1 MINARNEKNR
11 VSVNFDNRNILL
23 LDDEQIFCTL
33 LSDVLTPYGY
43 LLDAVNTSQ
52 QALELL
58 SAKEYAVA
66 LFDYNLAETTTG
78 LDLVKEVRAQKR
90 QVEVIM
96 ITGNPS
102 LDIALEAFEEGLYD
116 YLIKPINV
124 RKVKQ
129 VIDRALEKYHMKM
142 QQQKLHHD
150 LSLKNHEL
158 NEINRRLTKA
168 LEDSQTFQNYLATS
182 QKLAGVGEMSAS
194 IAHEFNNILGAIRG
208 YTQLAIRKPDDTQ
221 FLLDCH
227 RKISACTSRAAKVI
241 SNLLLFSRRVLPNKE
256 ENCINTAIEETL
268 AISKHHLDTK
278 TINIVTD
285 FASNI
290 PPFKFD
296 TGQLQQVFL
305 NLIMN
310 AYHAMSSNGE
320 LFVST
325 TIVSNN
331 QVQIIFKDNGKGISQ
346 ENLDRIFIPFFTT
359 KSPESKESD
368 VPGSG
373 TGLGLFVSKKIINA
387 HNGDIRVSSRRG
399 NGTCF
404 EILLPLNEKEALT
417 TEEETANAEP
427 VKKAPRALVVDDEA
441 DIRNVLCTFLKSKG
455 IETEQAVDG
464 QDCLDFLAKDP
475 NIQLVF
481 MDMTMPRVN
490 GEEALFSIKERM
502 PHTIVYMMSGYGT
515 KRKIHNILALGADRY
530 IAKPFE
536 LDEIE
541 AYLDEDLHILNSH

>member
-1 MINARNEKNR
+1 MANPGRLCIE
-11 VSVNFDNRNILL
+11 FENRNILL

-33 LSDVLTPYGY
+33 LTDVLTPYGY
-43 LLDAVNTSQ
+43 QLDAVTNSKE
-52 QALELL
+52 ALELL
-58 SAKEYAVA
+58 DKKDYAVA
-66 LFDYNLAETTTG
+66 LFDYNLAESTTG
-78 LDLVKEVRAQKR
+78 LDLIKELRAKNKP
-90 QVEVIM
+90 VEMIM

-102 LDIALEAFEEGLYD
+102 LEVALEAFEEGLYD
-116 YLIKPINV
+116 YLVKPVNV

-129 VIDRALEKYHMKM
+129 VLDRALEKYHLK
-142 QQQKLHHD
+142 QQQEKLHQD
-150 LSLKNHEL
+150 LSQKNREL
-158 NEINRRLTKA
+158 NEINRKLTQA
-168 LEDSQTFQNYLATS
+168 LEDGQTFQNYLATS

-208 YTQLAIRKPDDTQ
+208 YTQLALRKPDNPE

-227 RKISACTSRAAKVI
+227 RKISSCTGRAAKVI
-241 SNLLLFSRRVLPNKE
+241 NNLLLFSRRVQPNKE
-256 ENCINTAIEETL
+256 ANCINSAIEETL

-278 TINIVTD
+278 TITVTTE
-285 FASNI
+285 FAKI

-310 AYHAMSSNGE
+310 AYHAMGSNGT
-320 LFVST
+320 LSVST
-325 TIVSNN
+325 AIAKDMVKICF
-331 QVQIIFKDNGKGISQ
+331 QDNGKGISE
-346 ENLDRIFIPFFTT
+346 ENLDKIFIPFFTT

-373 TGLGLFVSKKIINA
+373 TGLGLFVSKKIVSA
-387 HNGDIRVSSRRG
+387 HNGEIKVSSQK
-399 NGTCF
+399 GTGTSF
-404 EILLPLNEKEALT
+404 EIFLPLGEAAT
-417 TEEETANAEP
+417 SDEETAEETDIKTEKTKT
-427 VKKAPRALVVDDEA
+427 VPRALVVDDES
-441 DIRNVLCTFLKSKG
+441 DIRNVLCTFLESKG

-464 QDCLDFLAKDP
+464 QDCLDFLARDP
-475 NIQLVF
+475 NIQLIF

-502 PHTIVYMMSGYGT
+502 PHIVVYMMSGYGT

-530 IAKPFE
+530 ISKPFD

-541 AYLDEDLHILNSH
+541 AFVDEDLRIIEDS